1 MHRQGIDEG
10 SRQSAAVNVPCPT
23 CGQVNQLFFEPCGT
37 VRSVR
42 PLLPPALTELFLSTS
57 RRIEGILS
65 MGKRTASA
73 ETLKPDPRYNSKLAS
88 KFVNCLMWQG
98 KKATAMR
105 IFYGALDQIKKR
117 MPDLEPI
124 DVFNQAV
131 EHVKPT
137 VEVRS
142 KRVGGATYQV
152 PMQVNRTRQQ
162 SLAIRWIIDAARKQ
176 GRPAD
181 VPALADEFMAAY
193 RREGEAMTKREN
205 TIKMAESN
213 KAFAHFAW

>member
-1 MHRQGIDEG
+1 
-10 SRQSAAVNVPCPT
+10 
-23 CGQVNQLFFEPCGT
+23 
-37 VRSVR
+37 
-42 PLLPPALTELFLSTS
+42 
-57 RRIEGILS
+57 

-73 ETLKPDPRYNSKLAS
+73 ETLKPDPRHHSKLAS
-88 KFVNCLMWQG
+88 KFINCLMWQG

-105 IFYGALDQIKKR
+105 IFYGALDLIKKR
-117 MPDLEPI
+117 MPDAEPI
-124 DVFNQAV
+124 RVFEEAV
-131 EHVKPT
+131 EHVKPS

-152 PMQVNRTRQQ
+152 PMQVNKTRQQ
-162 SLAIRWIIDAARKQ
+162 SLAIRWIIGAARSKT
-176 GRPAD
+176 GRPMFHR
-181 VPALADEFMAAY
+181 LADEFMAAY

>member
-1 MHRQGIDEG
+1 M
-10 SRQSAAVNVPCPT
+10 A
-23 CGQVNQLFFEPCGT
+23 
-37 VRSVR
+37 
-42 PLLPPALTELFLSTS
+42 
-57 RRIEGILS
+57 
-65 MGKRTASA
+65 KRTASA
-73 ETLKPDPRYNSKLAS
+73 ETLKPDPRHGSKLAS
-88 KFVNCLMWQG
+88 KFINCLMWQG
-98 KKATAMR
+98 KKATSMR

-117 MPDLEPI
+117 MPDVNPI
-124 DVFNQAV
+124 DVFTQAV

-162 SLAIRWIIDAARKQ
+162 SLAIRWIIGAARSKA
-176 GRPAD
+176 GRPMFLR
-181 VPALADEFMAAY
+181 LADEFMAAY

>member
-1 MHRQGIDEG
+1 M
-10 SRQSAAVNVPCPT
+10 A
-23 CGQVNQLFFEPCGT
+23 
-37 VRSVR
+37 
-42 PLLPPALTELFLSTS
+42 
-57 RRIEGILS
+57 
-65 MGKRTASA
+65 KRTASA
-73 ETLKPDPRYNSKLAS
+73 ETLKPDPRYHSKLAS
-88 KFVNCLMWQG
+88 KFINCLMWQG

-117 MPDLEPI
+117 MPDANPI
-124 DVFNQAV
+124 DVFTQAV
-131 EHVKPT
+131 ENVKPT

-162 SLAIRWIIDAARKQ
+162 SLAIRWILIAARAKS
-176 GRPAD
+176 GRAMFLC
-181 VPALADEFMAAY
+181 LADELMAAY

-205 TIKMAESN
+205 TIKMADSN